1 MKAYFCECYD
11 SHRDQRKASFNE
23 YCDAHKGDI
32 RFILVI
38 TMRLTKVSYGEYYD
52 AHKDEMK
59 GYFREY
65 YTAHMQEMKTAFKS
79 HYMRHKQAI
88 LKACAL

>member
-1 MKAYFCECYD
+1 MPQKNIFKLIKSKGWHTD

-38 TMRLTKVSYGEYYD
+38 TMRLTKMTKVYFSEHYE
-52 AHKDEMK
+52 AHKDDMK
-59 GYFREY
+59 VLLVS
-65 YTAHMQEMKTAFKS
+65 T
-79 HYMRHKQAI
+79 MRLTKRT
-88 LKACAL
+88 